1 MLDTVIKGGKV
12 IDGSGRP
19 GVVGD
24 VGIKDGRIVEIG
36 DVSDAAST
44 TIDADGLV
52 VAPGFIDIHTHYDAQ
67 AFWDQT
73 LSPSPLHGVT
83 SVFGGNCGFT
93 IAPLTPQD
101 GEYLMKML
109 ARVEGMPLESL
120 EKGVPWD
127 WRTTAEYF
135 DKLDGTLMPN
145 AGFLVGHSAIRRV
158 VMHEA
163 AAERAATA
171 AELEAMCALLREGLA
186 AGGMGFSSTWSTTHN
201 DHHGDPVPSRHATR
215 EEMETLCRVV
225 RDFPGTTLE
234 FIPGVGEFTH
244 EMKDV
249 MAAMSRA
256 AQRPLNWNVLQVY
269 GSTIEMQDKQLS
281 ASDYAAEH
289 GGRVMALTLPDSL
302 RTRLTFLSGFVL
314 DLLPNWPKVVTLPQA
329 ERREW
334 LSSPDKR
341 AQLNVWA
348 QTAPSNLRGIANWAA
363 YRLETFA
370 PVNAAYNG
378 RIVGDIALEL
388 GRDPWELLC
397 EIVLADDLRTG
408 MFSPD
413 RGQDDASWKRRVDV
427 WRDGRAIVGASDA
440 GAHLDMI
447 DSYSYATTMLGR
459 AVRERELLSMEEAIS
474 FITSAPADLYG
485 VKERG
490 RLRPGFHADVVV
502 LDPTRIG
509 PGPLETRFDLPGGA
523 GRLYGEAEGIEHVFV
538 NGAEVVRGRTFTD
551 ARPGVLLR
559 SGRDTTT
566 VTP

>member
-1 MLDTVIKGGKV
+1 M
-12 IDGSGRP
+12 R
-19 GVVGD
+19 
-24 VGIKDGRIVEIG
+24 
-36 DVSDAAST
+36 
-44 TIDADGLV
+44 
-52 VAPGFIDIHTHYDAQ
+52 Y
-67 AFWDQT
+67 
-73 LSPSPLHGVT
+73 SPSWGV
-83 SVFGGNCGFT
+83 S
-93 IAPLTPQD
+93 
-101 GEYLMKML
+101 
-109 ARVEGMPLESL
+109 
-120 EKGVPWD
+120 
-127 WRTTAEYF
+127 
-135 DKLDGTLMPN
+135 
-145 AGFLVGHSAIRRV
+145 
-158 VMHEA
+158 
-163 AAERAATA
+163 
-171 AELEAMCALLREGLA
+171 ALLREGLA

-314 DLLPNWPKVVTLPQA
+314 DLLPNWPKVVTLPLA

-341 AQLNVWA
+341 TQLNVWA

-559 SGRDTTT
+559 SGRDTST